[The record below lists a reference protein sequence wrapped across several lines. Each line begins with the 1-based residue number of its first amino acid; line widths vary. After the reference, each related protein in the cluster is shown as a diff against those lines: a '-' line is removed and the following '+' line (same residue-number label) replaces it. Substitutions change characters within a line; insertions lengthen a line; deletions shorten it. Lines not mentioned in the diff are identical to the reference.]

1 MQSAKVGCINRQTD
15 LKQTSSTPLI
25 KITFAHFS
33 VCCVKRI
40 VCIVGGGPASFYTAQ
55 QLLKVCMPHHI
66 HTFSGN
72 ISSSI
77 RFF

>member
-1 MQSAKVGCINRQTD
+1 ILTRGVGWMDWTCHVLNYCFCHVA
-15 LKQTSSTPLI
+15 TSGP
-25 KITFAHFS
+25 
-33 VCCVKRI
+33 R

-77 RFF
+77 RFFYADCI

>member
-25 KITFAHFS
+25 KITFTHFS
-33 VCCVKRI
+33 V
-40 VCIVGGGPASFYTAQ
+40 VCIVGKGPASFYTAQ